1 MQMKSHLRKL
11 FSPAEQAFYD
21 LVECE
26 VERAGE
32 GEGVGSAPPSPSPAP
47 QHTLICTVCLIL
59 SQVCWNFSQSRK
71 RRNSFPFLGG
81 FVFI

>member
-32 GEGVGSAPPSPSPAP
+32 GEGVGSAPLPLLPIPSAHFDLHCLSNPQPSA
-47 QHTLICTVCLIL
+47 LEL
-59 SQVCWNFSQSRK
+59 
-71 RRNSFPFLGG
+71 
-81 FVFI
+81 